1 MVNKELNI
9 PTFMQNNSD
18 MPDIHEIL
26 GKAYLRRLESIKKKF
41 VKKYNHVNVSQAIS
55 LSHSSFSEDA
65 IREMNKLDKA
75 FISLYGNDALD
86 KVKQQENV
94 FTDLFYFN
102 AFLKG
107 LDMKWDKFLSS
118 KVKNGSMDNF
128 DFLNSTVNKVKVYG
142 YLKSNKFIK
151 EIENEVESY
160 GVDEKV
166 VNANVMNTLLEKIKV
181 VKEKNKSKLEN
192 TKCMVTKHFC
202 DAKRKTCELFKT
214 ISFKFDDIKKNNDDK
229 AMKTIKALQEK
240 TLEVKKQFSDKK
252 EGFKSNITSSKQKVV
267 SYCNNALEKG
277 KTQIKLAKT
286 KVISL
291 VNNKR
296 EDNSKVDNNIKKKIR
311 NSAVAFGVAVMGML
325 AFVGAKR
332 EYDTKKAD
340 SAVSDFIIKTGK
352 DSFTAISDIEEE
364 QNIVNDTDELET
376 NNNIDE
382 KTTSV
387 VTEDISM
394 SNTTD
399 STLEENSNTNIV
411 EDVIVDENTT
421 FTLTDDAVIYSKASD
436 IGSSDKGYQPKYKDV
451 EKSVYKIIFDL
462 DGETIS
468 VLASDIDRCLELK
481 KQGATVIGVGAIN
494 DSSKTKDGDY
504 VLEGYYSVD
513 EMEITNNTLTRVK

>member
-26 GKAYLRRLESIKKKF
+26 GKAYLKRLESIKREF

-86 KVKQQENV
+86 KVKEQENV

-128 DFLNSTVNKVKVYG
+128 DFLNSTVNKVKVYWH
-142 YLKSNKFIK
+142 LKSNKFIK

-202 DAKRKTCELFKT
+202 DAKRKSCELFKT
-214 ISFKFDDIKKNNDDK
+214 ISFKFDDIKKNNDEK
-229 AMKTIKALQEK
+229 VMKTINALKEK

-311 NSAVAFGVAVMGML
+311 N
-325 AFVGAKR
+325 
-332 EYDTKKAD
+332 
-340 SAVSDFIIKTGK
+340 
-352 DSFTAISDIEEE
+352 
-364 QNIVNDTDELET
+364 
-376 NNNIDE
+376 
-382 KTTSV
+382 
-387 VTEDISM
+387 
-394 SNTTD
+394 
-399 STLEENSNTNIV
+399 
-411 EDVIVDENTT
+411 
-421 FTLTDDAVIYSKASD
+421 
-436 IGSSDKGYQPKYKDV
+436 
-451 EKSVYKIIFDL
+451 
-462 DGETIS
+462 
-468 VLASDIDRCLELK
+468 
-481 KQGATVIGVGAIN
+481 
-494 DSSKTKDGDY
+494 
-504 VLEGYYSVD
+504 
-513 EMEITNNTLTRVK
+513 